1 MSRELLLEQNLK
13 SLIKIRKIMKLKLII
28 FFILISFI
36 SCSEQKKIIPINKID
51 DRIAI
56 INSSENI
63 NWITKKAYKSW
74 SPNQSELIRIDSVLE
89 KAINEKRFLF
99 LKKQSL
105 MELKERYMQYLCY
118 INDDGDKI
126 VYINSF
132 CKIPTM
138 YKNGKEE
145 LLDWQNEMIDIAD
158 GGSCYWNMKINIS
171 TQSYF
176 ELMINGES

>member
-1 MSRELLLEQNLK
+1 
-13 SLIKIRKIMKLKLII
+13 MKLKLII
-28 FFILISFI
+28 FFVFISFI
-36 SCSEQKKIIPINKID
+36 SCSEQKKVVTSNK
-51 DRIAI
+51 IAI

-63 NWITKKAYKSW
+63 SWITKKSYKSW
-74 SPNQSELIRIDSVLE
+74 NPNQSELILIDSVLE
-89 KAINEKRFLF
+89 KAINERRFLF

-105 MELKERYMQYLCY
+105 LELKERYMQYLCY

-132 CKIPTM
+132 CDIPTI

-176 ELMINGES
+176 ELMINSES